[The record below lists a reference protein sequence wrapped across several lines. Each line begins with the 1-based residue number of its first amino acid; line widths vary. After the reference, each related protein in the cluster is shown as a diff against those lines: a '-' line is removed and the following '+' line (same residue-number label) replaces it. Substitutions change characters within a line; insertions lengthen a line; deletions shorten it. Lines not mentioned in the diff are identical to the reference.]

1 MPVGTQG
8 SVRAL
13 SPRDLEA
20 IGARIVLANT
30 YHLFLRPGEET
41 VAKLGGLHR
50 FMGWPHPILTDSG
63 GFQVF
68 SLESLRR
75 VTEEGVE
82 FRSHIDGSA
91 RFLSPERAVEVQW
104 ALGSDIAMA
113 FDHVIPGQASR
124 EAARDALDRT
134 LRWLVRCKARFG
146 ALGRADIRHQASDVG
161 GSTPDVRRLTSDVP
175 RQTLVPI
182 IQGGTW
188 PDLRRESA
196 ERTLAAGDWDAVAVG
211 GLSVGEPKAAT
222 FETLESLG
230 PILPTGR
237 PRYLMGVGFPEDVV
251 GAIARGVDLADCVAP
266 TRMGRNGAA
275 FTDDGPVNIRNARHR
290 DDAGPGHA
298 VGRCF
303 QVDLVLA
310 AVLPLGRQVGE
321 VDRSVVVGAR
331 EDIGGG
337 VPVLGPGMDGEV
349 TLLDDDDAGHPV
361 RRKVVE
367 CRLDDHGAGNLG
379 DGERTEDAAD
389 GPVLRRV
396 EPASGRRPY
405 AGTARRLA
413 ASWLPGAASA
423 GTVLDMKV
431 IGLAGPAGSGGNWEG
446 SARGGD
452 PWSSGTARD
461 RLSAAEYASRPN
473 ESAHR

>member
-1 MPVGTQG
+1 MFQFDLIATNGAARAGRWTLPHGVVETPCFMPVGTQG
-8 SVRAL
+8 TVRSL

-75 VTEEGVE
+75 VSEEGVE
-82 FRSHIDGSA
+82 FRSHVDGST
-91 RFLSPERAVEVQW
+91 RFLSPERAVEIQW
-104 ALGSDIAMA
+104 TLGSDVAMA

-124 EAARDALDRT
+124 EAAQDALDRT
-134 LRWLVRCKARFG
+134 LRWLVRCRTRFEELARGAVSRQPSAISG
-146 ALGRADIRHQASDVG
+146 ALSDG
-161 GSTPDVRRLTSDVP
+161 GRLTADGPLADGLS
-175 RQTLVPI
+175 QTLVPI
-182 IQGGTW
+182 IQGGAYA
-188 PDLRRESA
+188 DLRRASLECI
-196 ERTLAAGDWDAVAVG
+196 LGAGDWDAVAIG

-290 DDAGPGHA
+290 DDPGPLDP
-298 VGRCF
+298 RCDCETCTTF
-303 QVDLVLA
+303 SRGYLRHLFA
-310 AVLPLGRQVGE
+310 AEELLGLR
-321 VDRSVVVGAR
+321 
-331 EDIGGG
+331 
-337 VPVLGPGMDGEV
+337 
-349 TLLDDDDAGHPV
+349 LLSLHNV
-361 RRKVVE
+361 RY
-367 CRLDDHGAGNLG
+367 L
-379 DGERTEDAAD
+379 
-389 GPVLRRV
+389 
-396 EPASGRRPY
+396 
-405 AGTARRLA
+405 
-413 ASWLPGAASA
+413 
-423 GTVLDMKV
+423 
-431 IGLAGPAGSGGNWEG
+431 I
-446 SARGGD
+446 
-452 PWSSGTARD
+452 
-461 RLSAAEYASRPN
+461 RLSARARAAIVDGNFEGWSR
-473 ESAHR
+473 EWLARYQAKEQA